1 MRASAAA
8 FVALLLGVTASV
20 AIAQAHDRSGS
31 NDLPQKFTA
40 FAVNLGGPRTASGT
54 AQVEITINRWS
65 TDAERE
71 RLLAA
76 LEKSQD
82 EALGT
87 LRDLKPVGSIRT
99 PTSLAYDLHYA
110 NQTRGEDGG
119 RRIFLAT
126 DRPIAAWEAV
136 NRPRTIDYPF
146 TFIELHM
153 NGGEG
158 EGKLSLATKVIASGR
173 TIQLENY
180 ALQPVQLNQVRL
192 VK

>member
-1 MRASAAA
+1 MRAFAAA

-20 AIAQAHDRSGS
+20 AMAQDRSGS

-40 FAVNLGGPRTASGT
+40 FAVNLGGPRTSSGT
-54 AQVEITINRWS
+54 AQVDITIKRWS

-76 LEKSQD
+76 LKKGQD
-82 EALGT
+82 QALEA

-99 PTSLAYDLHYA
+99 ATSLAYDLHCA
-110 NQTRGEDGG
+110 HQTPGEDGG

-136 NRPRTIDYPF
+136 NRPRSIDYPF

-153 NGGEG
+153 NGSGEG

-173 TIQLENY
+173 IIQLENY
-180 ALQPVQLNQVRL
+180 ALQPVQLNQVRA